1 MTAVLIVINAL
12 LVIVVL
18 LIAWVMA
25 TYNGLVAKRNQVR
38 NAWAQIDVQ
47 LRRRHDL
54 IPNLVNA
61 VKGYMEHERNVL
73 QSVTDA
79 RTRAMAAGDNVAQRS
94 EAEGELTRSLRSLF
108 AVAEAYPA
116 LRASENVQSLQEELA
131 STENRVAFARQHYN
145 DAVMSYNTARG
156 QLPGALIA
164 GPMGFQEADSWEIDA
179 ANAAARDV
187 PQVDLSGA
195 TG

>member
-1 MTAVLIVINAL
+1 MAAVLVVLIVILAL
-12 LVIVVL
+12 IVLAVL
-18 LIAWVMA
+18 WVMA
-25 TYNGLVAKRNQVR
+25 TYNGLVSKRNQVR

-61 VKGYMEHERNVL
+61 VKGYMEHERSIL

-79 RTRAMAAGDNVAQRS
+79 RARAIAAGDNVAQRS

-145 DAVMSYNTARG
+145 DAVMSYNTSRS
-156 QLPGALIA
+156 QMPGVLIA
-164 GPMGFQEADSWEIDA
+164 GSLGFQEADSWVINEAD
-179 ANAAARDV
+179 ANAREV

>member
-1 MTAVLIVINAL
+1 MTPVLVVLAVL

-18 LIAWVMA
+18 VILWVMA
-25 TYNGLVAKRNQVR
+25 TYNGLVSKRNQVR

-79 RTRAMAAGDNVAQRS
+79 RTRAIAAGDNVAQRS

-108 AVAEAYPA
+108 AVAESYPA

-145 DAVMSYNTARG
+145 DAVMSYNTARS
-156 QLPGALIA
+156 QMPGALIA
-164 GPMGFQEADSWEIDA
+164 GSMGFQEAASWEIDA
-179 ANAAARDV
+179 AEAAIRDV

>member
-1 MTAVLIVINAL
+1 MAPVLVVLAVLLA
-12 LVIVVL
+12 IVVL
-18 LIAWVMA
+18 VIFWVMG
-25 TYNGLVAKRNQVR
+25 TYNRLVSQRNQVR

-61 VKGYMEHERNVL
+61 VKGYMEHERNL
-73 QSVTDA
+73 LHSVTEA
-79 RTRAMAAGDNVAQRS
+79 RARAIAAGNNVAQRG
-94 EAEGELTRSLRSLF
+94 EAEGELTRSLRALF

-145 DAVMSYNTARG
+145 DAVMSYNTARS
-156 QLPGALIA
+156 QMPGVLIA
-164 GPMGFQEADSWEIDA
+164 GPLGFQETDSWAIDEA
-179 ANAAARDV
+179 DRAAREV

>member
-1 MTAVLIVINAL
+1 MLVVIAVLLA
-12 LVIVVL
+12 IVVL
-18 LIAWVMA
+18 IALWIMA
-25 TYNGLVAKRNQVR
+25 TYNRLVSQRNQVR

-79 RTRAMAAGDNVAQRS
+79 RTRAIAAGDNVARRS

-116 LRASENVQSLQEELA
+116 LRASENIQSLQEELA

-145 DAVMSYNTARG
+145 DAVMTYNTARS
-156 QLPGALIA
+156 QLPGALLA
-164 GPMGFQEADSWEIDA
+164 GPMGFQEADSWEIDD
-179 ANAAARDV
+179 AAARAV

>member
-1 MTAVLIVINAL
+1 MGAL
-12 LVIVVL
+12 LVVIAVLLAIVVL
-18 LIAWVMA
+18 VILWVMA
-25 TYNGLVAKRNQVR
+25 TYNRLVSQRNQVR

-79 RTRAMAAGDNVAQRS
+79 RTRAIAAGDNVAQRS

-145 DAVMSYNTARG
+145 DAVMSYNTSRG

-164 GPMGFQEADSWEIDA
+164 TPMGFQEADSWEIDA
-179 ANAAARDV
+179 ADAAAREV

-195 TG
+195 PG